1 MRQWILAM
9 LGISALLLIRNM
21 AKTISQMILQGKKNV
36 LVETIYENH
45 PQKIKMEKYADSFEK
60 LSDSFYRMSQAASGS
75 QIAIAEQM
83 EEVSH
88 MLRNMADEF
97 YDICCLGGMEF
108 ESLKN
113 AMKKN
118 RILLKQAWKI
128 VSPGGSERI
137 IVNVRTKG
145 RQCIPVKTVT
155 DVLEQVFQR
164 RLMPSA
170 ECRSIINENETMV
183 RYSEATHFQAFYG
196 VAKVARD
203 GSVISGDSYG
213 CLADKEGE
221 FVLCLADGMGSGT
234 HACRESEK
242 VVDLM
247 EQFLDSGFSK
257 ETAAK
262 MINSALVLQQN
273 GDMFSTVD
281 VCAMNLYTG
290 VCEFLKAGAAT
301 TFIKRDD
308 WVETITSTSLA
319 VGLLQETDFE
329 ILTRKL
335 YPGDYVVMVTDGV
348 LDALPLDQEEEA
360 MKEIILSVNKR
371 NPREMGRWIL
381 EKILQDNGNRAM
393 DDMTV
398 LVAGLWDK

>member
-1 MRQWILAM
+1 MREWILAM
-9 LGISALLLIRNM
+9 LGISALLLIRDM
-21 AKTISQMILQGKKNV
+21 AKIISQGRKNV

-45 PQKIKMEKYADSFEK
+45 PQKIKMEKYAESFEK
-60 LSDSFYRMSQAASGS
+60 LSDSFYRMSGTSNMN

-83 EEVSH
+83 EEISD
-88 MLRNMADEF
+88 MLKTMADEF
-97 YDICCLGGMEF
+97 YDISCFSGSVYDAL
-108 ESLKN
+108 SR
-113 AMKKN
+113 AMNKK

-128 VSPGGSERI
+128 VYPGGSEQI

-145 RQCIPVKTVT
+145 RQCVPVGMVT
-155 DVLEQVFQR
+155 EVLEDVLNK
-164 RLMPSA
+164 RLMPVS
-170 ECRSIINENETMV
+170 ECRSIINEKETIIRFAEEV
-183 RYSEATHFQAFYG
+183 NFQAFYG
-196 VAKVARD
+196 VAKVAKD
-203 GSVISGDSYG
+203 GSILSGDTYG
-213 CLADKEGE
+213 CMSEREGE

-242 VVDLM
+242 VVDLL

-262 MINSALVLQQN
+262 MINSALILQQN

-301 TFIKRDD
+301 SFIKRED

-319 VGLLQETDFE
+319 VGLLHETDFE
-329 ILTRKL
+329 VMTRKL

-348 LDALPLDQEEEA
+348 LDALPFDEEEET
-360 MKEIILSVNKR
+360 MKEIILSMKKR

-381 EKILQDNGNRAM
+381 EKILQYNNNQAM

-398 LVAGLWDK
+398 LVAGLWNK

>member
-1 MRQWILAM
+1 MREWILAM
-9 LGISALLLIRNM
+9 LGISALLLIRDM
-21 AKTISQMILQGKKNV
+21 AKIISQGRKNV

-45 PQKIKMEKYADSFEK
+45 PQKIKMEKYAESFEK
-60 LSDSFYRMSQAASGS
+60 LSDSFYRMSGTSNMN

-83 EEVSH
+83 EEISD
-88 MLRNMADEF
+88 MLKTMADEF
-97 YDICCLGGMEF
+97 YDISCFSGSVYDALTR
-108 ESLKN
+108 
-113 AMKKN
+113 AMNKK

-128 VSPGGSERI
+128 VYPGGSEQI

-145 RQCIPVKTVT
+145 RQCVPVGMVT
-155 DVLEQVFQR
+155 EVLEDVLDK
-164 RLMPSA
+164 RLMPVS
-170 ECRSIINENETMV
+170 ECRSIINEKETIIRFAEEV
-183 RYSEATHFQAFYG
+183 NFQAFYG
-196 VAKVARD
+196 VAKVAKD
-203 GSVISGDSYG
+203 GSILSGDTYG
-213 CLADKEGE
+213 CMSEREGE

-242 VVDLM
+242 VVDLL

-262 MINSALVLQQN
+262 MINSALILQQN

-301 TFIKRDD
+301 SFIKRED

-319 VGLLQETDFE
+319 VGLLHETDFE
-329 ILTRKL
+329 VMTRKL

-348 LDALPLDQEEEA
+348 LDALPFDEEEET
-360 MKEIILSVNKR
+360 MKEIILSMKKR

-381 EKILQDNGNRAM
+381 EKILQYNNNQAM

-398 LVAGLWDK
+398 LVAGLWSK